1 MDDLSCRGH
10 LPPRAMTPRRRG
22 PSSSATSSAGIH
34 STGAALHR
42 RDRRIYLAYGRRCP
56 APDLPHRSS
65 SAPPDASSASPCP
78 EPGKHSQLNSPSPI
92 SWSTSLDPE
101 TDAAPVIDYV
111 TDDTSSFSAE
121 LSDGGAQD
129 PDVTFD
135 DNCYYTEGA
144 YYYVE
149 AADDQE

>member
-65 SAPPDASSASPCP
+65 SAPPDASSASPY
-78 EPGKHSQLNSPSPI
+78 
-92 SWSTSLDPE
+92 PE

-111 TDDTSSFSAE
+111 TNDTSSFSAE